1 MDMLD
6 ALLMLVSTNEV
17 GSLLGAA
24 QLQSLAASTV
34 TLALQQS
41 EISAGG
47 MLIPTVFFSCTALCA
62 ECRRQYQRYAALP
75 KRLTVE
81 CDHLCSSKLAPA
93 FGAW

>member
-6 ALLMLVSTNEV
+6 ALLVLVSTDEA

-24 QLQSLAASTV
+24 QLQLAASTV
-34 TLALQQS
+34 TLALQQL

-47 MLIPTVFFSCTALCA
+47 MLITTTFFSYTALCF

-75 KRLTVE
+75 KRLTVA
-81 CDHLCSSKLAPA
+81 CDHLYTSKLAPA
-93 FGAW
+93 FGTW

>member
-6 ALLMLVSTNEV
+6 ALLVLVSTDEA

-24 QLQSLAASTV
+24 QLQLAASTV
-34 TLALQQS
+34 TLALQQL

-47 MLIPTVFFSCTALCA
+47 MLITTTFFSYTALCV

-75 KRLTVE
+75 KRLTVG
-81 CDHLCSSKLAPA
+81 CTLVQL
-93 FGAW
+93 

>member
-6 ALLMLVSTNEV
+6 ALLMLVSIDEA

-24 QLQSLAASTV
+24 QLQSFAASTV

-41 EISAGG
+41 EISVGG
-47 MLIPTVFFSCTALCA
+47 MLILTVFFSCTALWA

-75 KRLTVE
+75 KRLTVA
-81 CDHLCSSKLAPA
+81 CDHLYTSKLAPA
-93 FGAW
+93 FGTW

>member
-6 ALLMLVSTNEV
+6 ALLVLVSTDEA

-24 QLQSLAASTV
+24 QLQLAASTV
-34 TLALQQS
+34 TLALQQL

-47 MLIPTVFFSCTALCA
+47 MLITTTFFSYTALCF

-75 KRLTVE
+75 KRLTVV
-81 CDHLCSSKLAPA
+81 CDHLYTSKLAPA
-93 FGAW
+93 FGTW

>member
-6 ALLMLVSTNEV
+6 ALLVLVSTDEA

-24 QLQSLAASTV
+24 QLQLAASTV
-34 TLALQQS
+34 TLALQQL
-41 EISAGG
+41 EISAGR
-47 MLIPTVFFSCTALCA
+47 MLITTTFFSYTALCF

-75 KRLTVE
+75 KRLTVA
-81 CDHLCSSKLAPA
+81 CDHLYTSKLAPA